1 MSSITEYKTYL
12 WDYLKQHHNVSNPKK
27 FFHCLNPNHTDNN
40 PSMMFTD
47 KYNICKCF
55 ACGVSYDIF
64 DLIGLDYNLSSFRD
78 QIKKAEELYLDYAP
92 IKREVKNV
100 VDNSNKDY
108 TKYFNVC
115 FYNRDKTDYLE
126 KRGITKE
133 LINKYKIGYDDK
145 RNLVIFPINKHC
157 YFGRSTVNNDKFKS
171 GGNSDIWNEEYINEN
186 ISILYIT
193 ESIIDALSLEVID
206 SDIKVVSINGITN
219 TKSLISRI
227 KENNFNGIVGII
239 FDNDKWGINASKELK
254 EELAKINVNSFSTSL
269 VANFAD
275 EKNIK
280 DLNQALVV
288 DKDKLKS
295 NYEYLKNILISNNKS
310 KEKEGDSFEY

>member
-1 MSSITEYKTYL
+1 MSSIAEYKTYL
-12 WDYLKQHHNVSNPKK
+12 WDYLERFHNVSSPKK
-27 FFHCLNPNHTDNN
+27 FFHCLNPEHVDNN
-40 PSMMFTD
+40 PSMMFTN

-64 DLIGLDYNLSSFRD
+64 DLIGLDYGLANFKD
-78 QIKKAEELYLDYAP
+78 QIKKVEELYFGYIP
-92 IKREVKNV
+92 VKIEKKNFA
-100 VDNSNKDY
+100 DNCNRDY
-108 TKYFNVC
+108 TKYFNIC
-115 FYNRDKTDYLE
+115 FNNKSRTDYLE

-133 LINKYKIGYDDK
+133 LINKYNIGYDDK
-145 RNLVIFPINKHC
+145 RSLVIFPINKHC
-157 YFGRSTVNNDKFKS
+157 YFGRSTINNDKFKS
-171 GGNSDIWNEEYINEN
+171 GGNSNIWNENLIND
-186 ISILYIT
+186 SVPLLYVT

-219 TKSLISRI
+219 TKSLISKI

-280 DLNQALVV
+280 DLNQALIM

>member
-1 MSSITEYKTYL
+1 M
-12 WDYLKQHHNVSNPKK
+12 
-27 FFHCLNPNHTDNN
+27 
-40 PSMMFTD
+40 
-47 KYNICKCF
+47 
-55 ACGVSYDIF
+55 
-64 DLIGLDYNLSSFRD
+64 IGLDYNLSSFRD

-186 ISILYIT
+186 TSILYIT

>member
-145 RNLVIFPINKHC
+145 EI
-157 YFGRSTVNNDKFKS
+157 
-171 GGNSDIWNEEYINEN
+171 
-186 ISILYIT
+186 
-193 ESIIDALSLEVID
+193 
-206 SDIKVVSINGITN
+206 
-219 TKSLISRI
+219 
-227 KENNFNGIVGII
+227 
-239 FDNDKWGINASKELK
+239 
-254 EELAKINVNSFSTSL
+254 
-269 VANFAD
+269 
-275 EKNIK
+275 
-280 DLNQALVV
+280 
-288 DKDKLKS
+288 
-295 NYEYLKNILISNNKS
+295 
-310 KEKEGDSFEY
+310 

>member
-1 MSSITEYKTYL
+1 
-12 WDYLKQHHNVSNPKK
+12 
-27 FFHCLNPNHTDNN
+27 
-40 PSMMFTD
+40 MMFTD

-186 ISILYIT
+186 TSILYIT